1 MNEEKILKELRFK
14 AVRSSGSGGQHVNK
28 VSTKVALYF
37 SIANSIG
44 LTEHQQSILKKNLA
58 SKISKE
64 NVLILVCD
72 KTRSQHKN
80 KELVIKRFFKL
91 LQSSLKKKNVRKAT
105 KPTKA
110 SVLRISKNKLRN
122 SLKKALRKKPRLG

>member
-1 MNEEKILKELRFK
+1 MHKEKILKELHFK

-28 VSTKVALYF
+28 VSTKVSLYF
-37 SIANSIG
+37 SLENSIG
-44 LTEHQQSILKKNLA
+44 LTEKQQSILKKKLA
-58 SKISKE
+58 SKVTKE

-72 KTRSQHKN
+72 KTRSQYKN

-105 KPTKA
+105 KPTRA
-110 SVLRISKNKLRN
+110 SVLQNSENKLRN
-122 SLKKALRKKPRLG
+122 SLKKALRKKPSLD